1 MADALTAAPLFEAV
15 RALRPLILE
24 HADVAERDSHY
35 AQPVIDAMRDA
46 GVYRALIPRA
56 LGGGE
61 ITASDLLASL
71 EELARADAS
80 IGWLAMIGSTS
91 GLASAYI
98 DPTLAR
104 ELFTEQTI
112 AAGVVAP
119 RGTGKRVEGGL
130 VLNGRWPFA
139 SGCLHSALIGLSCTV
154 EGEDPSPIFH
164 ALVPMSDVEV
174 LDTWD
179 VSGLRATGSH
189 DIVAQDIFV
198 PEGRGFY
205 FFPEQRSRHEGT
217 LYHFSL
223 RGLLSA
229 VVAAVALGTARG
241 ALDDIRELATK
252 KTPTGRQKA
261 LSELATTQVDYAR
274 AEGRLRSGRAFLFET
289 VEEIW
294 GARERGERISGE
306 QRALLRLAS
315 TAAVDGAVVAVDAAY
330 TLGGAT
336 SIYAASPLQR
346 RFRDIHAI
354 TQHLMVTTASYEAA
368 GRALLG
374 LTVPLGFL

>member
-1 MADALTAAPLFEAV
+1 MADALTAAPLLEAV

-24 HADVAERDSHY
+24 HADAAERDSHY

-46 GVYRALIPRA
+46 GVYRALIPQA

-80 IGWLAMIGSTS
+80 IAWLAMIGSTS

-98 DPTLAR
+98 DPELAS

-139 SGCLHSALIGLSCTV
+139 SGCLHSALIGLSCTI
-154 EGEDPSPIFH
+154 EGEDLSPIFH

-189 DIVAQDIFV
+189 DIVAHDIFV

-205 FFPEQRSRHEGT
+205 FSPEQRSRHEGT

-294 GARERGERISGE
+294 EAREQDERISSE

-315 TAAVDGAVVAVDAAY
+315 TAAVDGAVAAVDAAY
-330 TLGGAT
+330 TLGGAS

-354 TQHLMVTTASYEAA
+354 TQHIMVTTASYEAA

-374 LTVPLGFL
+374 LTVPPGFL